1 MTYLDKFTVGELVTD
16 CHVYEGDGT
25 RPIKEENI
33 QIIFD
38 PEETVRLPPAV
49 ARWRTEIEATEM
61 GRRAAGQ
68 SYRWNN
74 PRFALERIIIGRTS
88 EAEEPVVQLHFS
100 NADYYDFLAVTTN
113 LDRPL
118 DASGVTLRSLHLESD
133 DPVDAPGFM
142 SCSFGVNIAVETG
155 PDKKMIFARRSGKVA
170 GVNTRRWNS
179 SANEGLARI
188 HDLPEDGSPISLHAA
203 ARRAL
208 KEEMAVQ
215 VGDDVSLELLA
226 FALDLKNHQWAA
238 YFRAVLTELT
248 EEQLRKRWSKGVEDK
263 WEHEAYAFVPTTPD
277 DVLDFVLGRPAEE
290 WTPCAP
296 SLFYLALVRGAVLA
310 RDGDSDG
317 RLDVEAAERRA
328 VRRLRGDGAA

>member
-1 MTYLDKFTVGELVTD
+1 M
-16 CHVYEGDGT
+16 
-25 RPIKEENI
+25 
-33 QIIFD
+33 
-38 PEETVRLPPAV
+38 
-49 ARWRTEIEATEM
+49 
-61 GRRAAGQ
+61 
-68 SYRWNN
+68 
-74 PRFALERIIIGRTS
+74 
-88 EAEEPVVQLHFS
+88 VQLHFS

-118 DASGVTLRSLHLESD
+118 DVSGVTLRSLHLESD

-155 PDKKMIFARRSGKVA
+155 PDKRVIFARRSSKVA

-188 HDLPEDGSPISLHAA
+188 HDLPEDGSPISLHAV

-215 VGDDVSLELLA
+215 AGDDVSLELLA
-226 FALDLKNHQWAA
+226 FALDLRNHQWAA

-248 EEQLRKRWSKGVEDK
+248 EEQLRRRWSKGVEDK
-263 WEHEAYAFVPTTPD
+263 WEHEAYAFVPATPD
-277 DVLDFVLGRPAEE
+277 DVLGFILERPADE

-296 SLFYLALVRGAVLA
+296 SLFYLALVRSAVLA
-310 RDGDSDG
+310 RGGDADG
-317 RLDVEAAERRA
+317 RLDVEAAERRV